1 MIHINSTLLTKSFKD
16 VIPNGCEEFW
26 TRPGDQIPRTCTE
39 PVEVAVASF
48 ATDGEDGPTPA
59 AGAVVSGE
67 TAEYART
74 LGLEPSDFLHRNDS
88 FHFFQHLDESFR
100 QVDVADGSEKYLPI
114 TLLTPGPTGTNVNDL
129 LIILTY
135 PADDEDADSM
145 ES

>member
-1 MIHINSTLLTKSFKD
+1 M
-16 VIPNGCEEFW
+16 
-26 TRPGDQIPRTCTE
+26 
-39 PVEVAVASF
+39 VASF

-88 FHFFQHLDESFR
+88 FHFFQHLDESSN
-100 QVDVADGSEKYLPI
+100 QATDKGQDPLPL

-135 PADDEDADSM
+135 PTDNEDADSM
-145 ES
+145 